1 MAILHVEGTG
11 RQEETVCWPRMF
23 LAHQYLL
30 AQKKLNGRAG
40 INHYCIHMQQPRSI
54 GSKESVLKKHLLNN
68 R

>member
-23 LAHQYLL
+23 LSHQCLL

-40 INHYCIHMQQPRSI
+40 INHYCIHMQQPRST